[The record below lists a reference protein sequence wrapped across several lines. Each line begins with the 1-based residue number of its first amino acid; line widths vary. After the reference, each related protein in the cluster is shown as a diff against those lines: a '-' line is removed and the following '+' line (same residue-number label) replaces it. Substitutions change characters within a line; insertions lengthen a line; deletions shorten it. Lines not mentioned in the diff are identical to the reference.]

1 MTYKTQIHSQPT
13 RVVCFN
19 TPLSNLARPC
29 DREDIDRWLLPCL
42 ASLMCEPCTSP
53 PSLFA
58 LSAALVTRHILL
70 EGLDEEIGLRVE
82 LASRQLICVSPHCQN
97 NPEEKKCGLCLLPLC
112 NVCSAGAGS
121 CDGCGVTVCQLCA
134 SPEEDEEAHAKHH
147 KLWALAGGGRP
158 VPSYCSRWPPP
169 AHCHV
174 IDCTTCGKTL
184 CWYCWQALA
193 VVDHNPDNAA
203 WMCDACNSNQCL
215 DCICVVDAVGL
226 PKLAH
231 SFEDVEV
238 NVICH
243 GCLKAD
249 RGRYR
254 LTPNYNTNAFDEGG
268 EDDDDYDSEEETAL
282 CGECGEYS
290 STELIFCPD
299 CGT

>member
-1 MTYKTQIHSQPT
+1 M
-13 RVVCFN
+13 
-19 TPLSNLARPC
+19 PLHQDAAP
-29 DREDIDRWLLPCL
+29 
-42 ASLMCEPCTSP
+42 SLTVAGPPDAAFHHCAHASP

-58 LSAALVTRHILL
+58 LSAALVTRHNLL
-70 EGLDEEIGLRVE
+70 EGLEEDVGLRVG

-97 NPEEKKCGLCLLPLC
+97 NPEEKKCLCLLPLC
-112 NVCSAGAGS
+112 NVCNAEAKS

-134 SPEEDEEAHAKHH
+134 STEDEEAHAKHH

-158 VPSYCSRWPPP
+158 LPSCRSRPPP
-169 AHCHV
+169 VHCHV
-174 IDCTTCGKTL
+174 LDCTTCGKNL

-193 VVDHNPDNAA
+193 VDHNPDNAA

-215 DCICVVDAVGL
+215 DCIFVVDAVGL

-231 SFEDVEV
+231 SFEDVDV

-254 LTPNYNTNAFDEGG
+254 LTPNYNTHEFEADG
-268 EDDDDYDSEEETAL
+268 EYDYDYEEETAQ
-282 CGECGEYS
+282 CEVCGEYS